1 MAIGERIRFIRNLRG
16 MTQKWL
22 GQQVGFDEKN
32 ADVRMAQY
40 ESGTRTPKADLT
52 NALAQVL
59 EVSPKALDVPDID
72 TDIGLMHTLFT
83 LEDLR
88 GLKVGEI
95 DGEICLRLDKS
106 KGMIYVGMLE
116 MLSSWQKQVAKFESG
131 EITKEEYDQWRYNYP
146 KFDTSQIWSK
156 VPSQG
161 LSDMFIESLKEENL

>member
-1 MAIGERIRFIRNLRG
+1 MAIGERIRFFRNLRN

-22 GQQVGFDEKN
+22 GQSVGFNEKT

-52 NALAQVL
+52 NALAQTL
-59 EVSPKALDVPDID
+59 EVSPNALAVPDID

-95 DGEICLRLDKS
+95 DGELCLRLDKS
-106 KGMIYVGMLE
+106 KGMTYVGMLD
-116 MLSSWQKQVAKFESG
+116 MLMAWQEQSAKYEAG
-131 EITKEEYDQWRYNYP
+131 EITKEQYDQWRYNYP
-146 KFDTSQIWSK
+146 KLDTMQRWAK
-156 VPSQG
+156 VPSQE
-161 LSDMFIESLKEENL
+161 LSDFIVDTLK